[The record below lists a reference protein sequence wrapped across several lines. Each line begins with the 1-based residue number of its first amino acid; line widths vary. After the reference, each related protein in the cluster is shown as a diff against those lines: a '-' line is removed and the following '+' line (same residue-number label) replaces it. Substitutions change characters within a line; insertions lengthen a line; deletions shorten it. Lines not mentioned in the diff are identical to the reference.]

1 MGNSKSIA
9 VSFYDGAELARVTLS
24 ALSKYGLM
32 KSFRPNLERSLRLYI
47 VCLPMI
53 RNKRRMR
60 LGPTKKPIPINR
72 YTMDHPFG
80 WMFGQVS
87 IHNIHH
93 FDIFRFLHNRFV
105 VNAASIDR

>member
-1 MGNSKSIA
+1 
-9 VSFYDGAELARVTLS
+9 
-24 ALSKYGLM
+24 
-32 KSFRPNLERSLRLYI
+32 
-47 VCLPMI
+47 
-53 RNKRRMR
+53 
-60 LGPTKKPIPINR
+60 
-72 YTMDHPFG
+72 MDHPFG